1 MDVINLLI
9 CFSFVIVF
17 PIVVSIIGPRTSY
30 INFFTLEG
38 LLWRI
43 FSFLSKSINKKYKE
57 KYAQRISSL
66 KEDVQSEI
74 IIPTLKH
81 SEEQGFYGTNQ
92 EGNSLLLRITLTKN
106 TITTVYLHLQVQN
119 NTYTLPVENGILE
132 TNVPKNRWKIDGL
145 NLEVVEPFKRLRICF
160 NGILKTDRD
169 TTDHIQF
176 NFIFNASCS
185 SFYFPSDIDDTIFR
199 KFLLFE
205 KVKSIFGSSCQ
216 PLLNDQIELIQF
228 GVLKGL
234 LRKNSSEEIVLHLPT
249 CRTRYKGIESKYVYS
264 KVFYINAI
272 DECGNSFHIGIKH
285 FKNGS
290 SRLVY
295 GFSYLTARDQRY
307 PITSIHIEEFL
318 SVKGNILPE
327 YIIATARANNKTFKI
342 NILIHKTEIQAT
354 KTSYIKGY
362 AIYTAACG
370 CNINENEG
378 RACVEARY
386 PFEGPNNF
394 VPEKRLTEKIVDSLP
409 NILLCDIKDERSQI
423 VDLTGGK
430 GCSLALLTSL
440 HSSEFKIPDGFIIT
454 VNAYDLY
461 INGELVREINSL
473 SDICCG
479 KKGGKLEEACNRTVK
494 CFKNQKFPE
503 NLKERIILQLQKY
516 PKENDRLSWAVRS
529 SAIGEDSE
537 ELSSAGQNE
546 TFLGCH
552 SYEQILEAIQACW
565 ASLYTY
571 QSVHYRWQH
580 GIPVVTSMAVV
591 VQKMVKADSAGVLFT
606 CHPSTCNPS
615 QMVITSNFGLGETVV
630 SGDSDPDTYIL
641 NKRSN
646 SIIQVESKEL
656 GTKNKIL
663 TLTKEGLQETAA
675 KEDIFSLSDEQA
687 IRLGKVGWL
696 LEKAFGN
703 PRDIEWGFYNGQLF
717 LFQSR
722 PITTLTTWTDYEL
735 SHELDFPQLT
745 KLSACTTAN
754 IREVVPKASTVL
766 SRTSSLRC
774 LDWAIQK
781 LVTCNFDPASMKAL
795 ITYQHNVFL
804 DVIKGIHMNTKQEI
818 EASSI
823 TVDLAIFGHRV
834 IDKNLNDICNK
845 IREPST
851 GYDTFSTLLWSIKC
865 AWQNHDVN
873 KRAQNLVRT
882 LDLKG
887 SSLQEIYDK
896 IDTALATN
904 VEEIAICHS
913 HTTGTSVFYQMLTMN
928 ILLEGKQD
936 ITDDH
941 ISDFALIL
949 SSCEDVISAEVPK
962 YLEQIASTL
971 KDTENKER
979 FKNVDATE
987 GVTWLKDNCP
997 VAYELY
1003 TEFMK
1008 KHGHRSRGE
1017 FEIMEET
1024 WNDNPSQVIA
1034 MIQANLGVERKEKDR
1049 MGIDEIIKNLKS
1061 PKSSITRLIV
1071 KFLMKKIRVAVGIRE
1086 QTKSVLV
1093 LAVDKLRRAY
1103 RNLSSQMVLNGILPH
1118 KDLIYHLTHEEVK
1131 LLIKSRNPLLISK
1144 AMLRQKLYSKWKA
1157 MRFAEVM
1164 FGLPEPEK
1172 DEDDTEISDLKD
1184 MCKGT
1189 AVCRGIVQ
1197 ARACVI
1203 RNLDEISQLQKGDVL
1218 ITYST
1223 DIGWSPYFPML
1234 SGVVTELGGLVSHGA
1249 VVAREYGLPCVVG
1262 VKNVLKYFKTGDKIY
1277 LNGNTGEL
1285 GKL

>member
-1 MDVINLLI
+1 MDVTNLLI
-9 CFSFVIVF
+9 CYSFVIVF
-17 PIVVSIIGPRTSY
+17 PIVVIIIVPRTSY
-30 INFFTLEG
+30 INFFALEG

-43 FSFLSKSINKKYKE
+43 FRFLSKTVNKQNKE
-57 KYAQRISSL
+57 KYAQTTSSL
-66 KEDVQSEI
+66 TENVESEI
-74 IIPTLKH
+74 IISTIKH
-81 SEEQGFYGTNQ
+81 SEEQSFYGIDQ

-106 TITTVYLHLQVQN
+106 TITTVYLHLKVQN
-119 NTYTLPVENGILE
+119 NTYTLPVVNGILE
-132 TNVPKNRWKIDGL
+132 TNIPKNRWKVDGL
-145 NLEVVEPFKRLRICF
+145 NIEVVEPFKRLRICF

-185 SFYFPSDIDDTIFR
+185 PFYYPSDIDDTIFR
-199 KFLLFE
+199 KFLLME
-205 KVKSIFGSSCQ
+205 KVKCIFGSSSQ
-216 PLLNDQIELIQF
+216 PLLDDQIELIQF

-234 LRKNSSEEIVLHLPT
+234 LRRNSSEEIELHLPT
-249 CRTRYKGIESKYVYS
+249 CRTRYKGIESKYVYN
-264 KVFYINAI
+264 KVLYINAI

-290 SRLVY
+290 SSLVY
-295 GFSYLTARDQRY
+295 GFSYLTAKDQRY

-318 SVKGNILPE
+318 SGKGNILPE
-327 YIIATARANNKTFKI
+327 YIIATAKANNKTFKI

-354 KTSYIKGY
+354 KTSYKKGY

-386 PFEGPNNF
+386 PFEGPNDF
-394 VPEKRLTEKIVDSLP
+394 VPEKRLTETIVDSLP

-430 GCSLALLTSL
+430 GCSLALLASL
-440 HSSEFKIPDGFIIT
+440 HSSEFKVPDGFIIT
-454 VNAYDLY
+454 VNAYNLY
-461 INGELVREINSL
+461 IKGELVEEINLL
-473 SDICCG
+473 SDVCCG
-479 KKGGKLEEACNRTVK
+479 KTELKLEEACNRTVK

-503 NLKERIILQLQKY
+503 NLKEQIILQLQKY
-516 PKENDRLSWAVRS
+516 PKEHDQVSWAVRS

-546 TFLGCH
+546 TFLGCQ

-571 QSVHYRWQH
+571 QSVQYRWQH
-580 GIPVVTSMAVV
+580 GIPVVTRMAVV

-630 SGDSDPDTYIL
+630 SGESDPDTYIL

-646 SIIQVESKEL
+646 SIIEVESKVL
-656 GTKNKIL
+656 GTKNKVL
-663 TLTKEGLQETAA
+663 TLTKEGLQETTTQ
-675 KEDIFSLSDEQA
+675 EDIFSLSDEQA
-687 IRLGKVGWL
+687 IQLGKVGLL

-703 PRDIEWGFYNGQLF
+703 PRDIEWGFHNGQLF

-774 LDWAIQK
+774 LDWGIQK

-804 DVIKGIHMNTKQEI
+804 DVIK
-818 EASSI
+818 
-823 TVDLAIFGHRV
+823 
-834 IDKNLNDICNK
+834 
-845 IREPST
+845 
-851 GYDTFSTLLWSIKC
+851 
-865 AWQNHDVN
+865 
-873 KRAQNLVRT
+873 
-882 LDLKG
+882 
-887 SSLQEIYDK
+887 
-896 IDTALATN
+896 
-904 VEEIAICHS
+904 
-913 HTTGTSVFYQMLTMN
+913 
-928 ILLEGKQD
+928 
-936 ITDDH
+936 
-941 ISDFALIL
+941 
-949 SSCEDVISAEVPK
+949 
-962 YLEQIASTL
+962 
-971 KDTENKER
+971 
-979 FKNVDATE
+979 
-987 GVTWLKDNCP
+987 
-997 VAYELY
+997 
-1003 TEFMK
+1003 
-1008 KHGHRSRGE
+1008 

-1049 MGIDEIIKNLKS
+1049 MDIDKIIKNLKS

-1071 KFLMKKIRVAVGIRE
+1071 KFLLKKIRVAVGIRE

-1103 RNLSSQMVLNGILPH
+1103 RNLSDQMVLNGILPH

-1144 AMLRQKLYSKWKA
+1144 AMMRQKLYSKWKA

-1172 DEDDTEISDLKD
+1172 DEEDTEISDLKD

>member
-1 MDVINLLI
+1 MDVISLLI
-9 CFSFVIVF
+9 CYSFFIVLPIIVI
-17 PIVVSIIGPRTSY
+17 IIGSRTLI
-30 INFFTLEG
+30 INFFTLQG

-43 FSFLSKSINKKYKE
+43 LRFLSKSVNKKFKE
-57 KYAQRISSL
+57 KYAQTIDSL
-66 KEDVQSEI
+66 KENVETEI
-74 IIPTLKH
+74 IIPTIKH
-81 SEEQGFYGTNQ
+81 SEEQSFYGIDQ

-106 TITTVYLHLQVQN
+106 TVTTVYLNLKVQN
-119 NTYTLPVENGILE
+119 DTYTLPVKNGILE
-132 TNVPKNRWKIDGL
+132 TNIPKNRWKVDGL
-145 NLEVVEPFKRLRICF
+145 NIEIVEPFKRLRICF
-160 NGILKTDRD
+160 NGILKTHTN

-185 SFYFPSDIDDTIFR
+185 PFYYPCDIDNLIFS
-199 KFLLFE
+199 KFLLLE
-205 KVKSIFGSSCQ
+205 KVKRIFNSSSQ
-216 PLLNDQIELIQF
+216 PILDDQIELIQF

-234 LRKNSSEEIVLHLPT
+234 LRRNSSEEIELHLPT
-249 CRTRYKGIESKYVYS
+249 CRTRYKGVESKYVYN

-272 DECGNSFHIGIKH
+272 DVCGNSFHIGIKQ
-285 FKNGS
+285 FKNGTFS
-290 SRLVY
+290 FVY

-307 PITSIHIEEFL
+307 PITSIHIKEF
-318 SVKGNILPE
+318 SSGKGNILPE
-327 YIIATARANNKTFKI
+327 YIIVTVKANNKTFKI
-342 NILIHKTEIQAT
+342 NILIHKTEIHEA
-354 KTSYIKGY
+354 KTSYKNGY

-370 CNINENEG
+370 CNINANEG

-386 PFEGPNNF
+386 PFEGPNDF
-394 VPEKRLTEKIVDSLP
+394 VPEIRLTEKIVDSLP
-409 NILLCDIKDERSQI
+409 NILLSDIKDESSQI

-430 GCSLALLTSL
+430 GCSLALLVSL
-440 HSSEFKIPDGFIIT
+440 KSPEFKIPDGFIIT

-461 INGELVREINSL
+461 IKGELLREINSL

-479 KKGGKLEEACNRTVK
+479 KREGKLEDACKRTVK
-494 CFKNQKFPE
+494 CFKTQTFPE
-503 NLKERIILQLQKY
+503 NLKQQIILQLQKY
-516 PKENDRLSWAVRS
+516 PNEADRVSWAVRS
-529 SAIGEDSE
+529 SAVGEDSE
-537 ELSSAGQNE
+537 QFSSAGQNE
-546 TFLGCH
+546 TFLGCQSH
-552 SYEQILEAIQACW
+552 EQILEAIQACW

-571 QSVHYRWQH
+571 QSVQYRWQH
-580 GIPVVTSMAVV
+580 GVPVVTSMAVV
-591 VQKMVKADSAGVLFT
+591 IQKMVKADSAGVLFT

-641 NKRSN
+641 NKSN
-646 SIIQVESKEL
+646 NIQVESKIL
-656 GTKNKIL
+656 GTKNKVL
-663 TLTKEGLQETAA
+663 TLTEEGLQEATTQ
-675 KEDIFSLSDEQA
+675 EDIFSLNDEQA
-687 IRLGKVGWL
+687 IKLGKVGL
-696 LEKAFGN
+696 ILEKAFGN

-745 KLSACTTAN
+745 KFSACTTAN

-804 DVIKGIHMNTKQEI
+804 DVIKGIHMNTKQDI
-818 EASSI
+818 EVSSI

-845 IREPST
+845 IRECST
-851 GYDTFSTLLWSIKC
+851 GYDTLRTLLWSIKC
-865 AWQNHDVN
+865 AWQNHDIN
-873 KRAQNLVRT
+873 KRAQNLVKT
-882 LDLKG
+882 LDFETA
-887 SSLQEIYDK
+887 SLQELYDK
-896 IDTALATN
+896 IDRALATN
-904 VEEIAICHS
+904 VEEIARCHS
-913 HTTGTSVFYQMLTMN
+913 HTTGVSVFYQMLTMN
-928 ILLEGKQD
+928 IILEGKQD

-971 KDTENKER
+971 KNADSKET
-979 FKNVDATE
+979 FKNIYAPE
-987 GVTWLKDNCP
+987 GVTWLKNNCP
-997 VAYELY
+997 VAYALY
-1003 TEFMK
+1003 TEFME

-1034 MIQANLGVERKEKDR
+1034 MIQANLGVERKEKNR
-1049 MGIDEIIKNLKS
+1049 MDIDEIIKNLKS
-1061 PKSSITRLIV
+1061 PRSSMTRFLV
-1071 KFLMKKIRVAVGIRE
+1071 KFLLKKMRVAVGIRE

-1093 LAVDKLRRAY
+1093 LAIDKLRKAY
-1103 RNLSSQMVLNGILPH
+1103 KNLSIQMVLNGILPH
-1118 KDLIYHLTHEEVK
+1118 KDLIYHLTHEEIK
-1131 LLIKSRNPLLISK
+1131 MLIKSKNPLLISK

-1172 DEDDTEISDLKD
+1172 DDEVIDISDLKD
-1184 MCKGT
+1184 VCKGT

-1203 RNLDEISQLQKGDVL
+1203 RNLDEISQLQKGDIL

-1285 GKL
+1285 GKV